1 MINYHDSHS
10 LVVVKQKLFVIDCG
24 NNNCEVFEDFCRKFI
39 ALKSSY
45 SLHLSK
51 AMSIGK
57 KIVIFQNNSSLVIY
71 YDVDK
76 NEWFKESCEVTKNL
90 EDFSCVKIPSY

>member
-57 KIVIFQNNSSLVIY
+57 KIVIF
-71 YDVDK
+71 
-76 NEWFKESCEVTKNL
+76 
-90 EDFSCVKIPSY
+90 